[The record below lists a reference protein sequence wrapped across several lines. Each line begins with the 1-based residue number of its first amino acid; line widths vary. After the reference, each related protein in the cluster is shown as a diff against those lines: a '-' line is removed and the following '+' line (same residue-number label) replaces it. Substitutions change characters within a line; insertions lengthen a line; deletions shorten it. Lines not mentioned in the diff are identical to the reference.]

1 MELKPDIWASNAELS
16 ANFRTQ
22 HPPPQDDAAMDD
34 VEYMLVPWAP
44 VEREVLMPG
53 GAAMSVTEFVIKTN
67 HDVNFFVKFG
77 PRLAEV
83 DWSFSATLP
92 CRDTKESKAR

>member
-1 MELKPDIWASNAELS
+1 
-16 ANFRTQ
+16 
-22 HPPPQDDAAMDD
+22 
-34 VEYMLVPWAP
+34 
-44 VEREVLMPG
+44 
-53 GAAMSVTEFVIKTN
+53 MSVTEFVIKTN